1 MSDNSAIPPK
11 LEPASVPENS
21 DFYVHSK
28 TEIISML
35 RDVQEA
41 RESAALFF
49 GGQSMLTSV
58 LKVSSVKELVYLDC
72 NINKELNALAVAS
85 KRLTFVSTLHNVKIQ
100 FEIPRMEFTEYGGQP
115 AFVLKVPKVV
125 LRLQRRESFRISTPT
140 ATPITCS
147 IPLPSGNRITAV
159 VVDISAGGLAIFG
172 SPEEMKLD
180 LMAIYRNCLIVLP
193 DLEQVHV
200 DLQVRGIFDI
210 SLKNNVAKK
219 RVGLQF
225 IDIPNHAQST
235 IQRYIM
241 KLQMEQRAKSE
252 GGKWQ

>member
-1 MSDNSAIPPK
+1 MSDNSAIPPR
-11 LEPASVPENS
+11 LEPASVPEDS
-21 DFYVHSK
+21 DFYVLSK
-28 TEIISML
+28 TEIISIL
-35 RDVQEA
+35 RDLQEA
-41 RESAALFF
+41 RESVALFF

-58 LKVSSVKELVYLDC
+58 LKVSSAKELVYLDC

-85 KRLTFVSTLHNVKIQ
+85 KRLTFVSTLQNVKIQ
-100 FEIPRMEFTEYGGQP
+100 FEIPRMEFTEYSGEP
-115 AFVLKVPKVV
+115 AFVLKLPKAV

-147 IPLPSGNRITAV
+147 ILLPSGTRITAV

-180 LMAIYRNCLIVLP
+180 LMAIYRNCLITLP
-193 DLEQVHV
+193 DSERFHV

-210 SLKNNVAKK
+210 AMKNNVTKK
-219 RVGLQF
+219 RIGLQF
-225 IDIPNHAQST
+225 IDIPNHAQS
-235 IQRYIM
+235 ILQRYLM